1 MMGWLWLVLIM
12 ALTFAALWR
21 LGVARTSGW
30 MVGSALM
37 LGAAGY
43 AWQQH
48 AALPGHP
55 VSFDA
60 EKVEVDPG
68 LVTFRSAIMP
78 GNEATFAAADEQ
90 LREGDT
96 TAASQ
101 VMLDAIAAKP
111 GDAGLWAGLGSTIAA
126 HDGGQLSP
134 AALFAFRKAVAL
146 APQTPGP
153 PFLLGLAY
161 LQSGQLAEAKVAWL
175 SALTLA
181 PRDAPYRVEI
191 AERLVMIDQFIAMQS
206 GQRAPLPG
214 RTGG

>member
-1 MMGWLWLVLIM
+1 MGWLWLALI
-12 ALTFAALWR
+12 AAATLAALWR
-21 LGVARTSGW
+21 LGVARDYGW

-48 AALPGHP
+48 AGLPGHP

-60 EKVEVDPG
+60 EKIEIDPG
-68 LVTFRSAIMP
+68 LVAFRSAIMP
-78 GNEATFAAADEQ
+78 GNEAIFAAADEQ

-96 TAASQ
+96 TAASG
-101 VMLDAIAAKP
+101 VVSDAIAKRP
-111 GDAGLWAGLGSTIAA
+111 GDAGLWAGLGSIIAA

-146 APQTPGP
+146 DPQAPGP

-161 LQSGQLAEAKVAWL
+161 LQSGQLAETKVAWL
-175 SALTLA
+175 SALSLA

-191 AERLVMIDQFIAMQS
+191 AERLVMIDQFMAMQAGQQAPAPGQTS
-206 GQRAPLPG
+206 G
-214 RTGG
+214 

>member
-1 MMGWLWLVLIM
+1 MGWLWLALIA

-21 LGVARTSGW
+21 LGVARAFGW

-37 LGAAGY
+37 TGAAGY
-43 AWQQH
+43 AWQQN
-48 AALPGHP
+48 AGLPGHP

-68 LVTFRSAIMP
+68 LVRFRSAIMP
-78 GNEATFAAADEQ
+78 GNEATFAAADER
-90 LREGDT
+90 LRKGDA

-101 VMLDAIAAKP
+101 VMSDAIAKRP
-111 GDAGLWAGLGSTIAA
+111 HDAGLWAGLGSTIAA

-146 APQTPGP
+146 APQAPGP
-153 PFLLGLAY
+153 PFLLGQAY
-161 LQSGQLAEAKVAWL
+161 LQSGQMAEAKVAWL

-181 PRDAPYRVEI
+181 RSDAPYRVKI
-191 AERLVMIDQFIAMQS
+191 AERLVMIDQFMTMQA
-206 GQRAPLPG
+206 GQQAPAPG
-214 RTGG
+214 QTGG